1 MSTAQQIREYIRA
14 CEHMIKFFNKMLS
27 RGEYAQGAEDRLAEL
42 TELRLQARSDSW
54 PPALDDKETAN
65 DRMRS
70 FLGSIS
76 VPIKSQK
83 VLEFGSCDTTL
94 ATLLKSECGA
104 AKVYS
109 YDVEL
114 CKYNERTV
122 GDPAIVFTDN
132 FRLVQHNGI
141 YDIVVIN
148 DIIDHL
154 EKPVYWLK
162 QLADL
167 INPQSGRV
175 FARCHP
181 YTSKNGTHLGE
192 QINKAFLH
200 LVFSDDELATLGI
213 TNRYT
218 RKILD
223 LNSSYQRFFEEA
235 GLKVVREEIKKCP
248 VDSIFLTDS
257 RITSRIKKNL
267 DIQDNIINFLE
278 VEYIDYELMR

>member
-27 RGEYAQGAEDRLAEL
+27 RGDYAQGTEDRLAEL
-42 TELRLQARSDSW
+42 TELRLQARSVSW
-54 PPALDDKETAN
+54 PPAFDVKETAT
-65 DRMRS
+65 DKLRS

-83 VLEFGSCDTTL
+83 VLEFGGCDNNL
-94 ATLLKSECGA
+94 ATLLKTECGA

-122 GDPAIVFTDN
+122 SDPTIIFTDN
-132 FRLVQHNGI
+132 FRLIQHHGA
-141 YDIVVIN
+141 YDIIVIN

-162 QLADL
+162 QLAEL
-167 INPQSGRV
+167 INSQSGRIFV
-175 FARCHP
+175 RCHP

-200 LVFSDDELATLGI
+200 LVFSDDELATLGV
-213 TNRYT
+213 TNKYT
-218 RKILD
+218 RKIVD
-223 LNSSYQRFFEEA
+223 LNSSYQRFFDEA
-235 GLKVVREEIKKCP
+235 NLKIVREDIKKCP

-267 DIQDNIINFLE
+267 DIQDEIINFLE
-278 VEYIDYELMR
+278 VDYIDYELMK

>member
-1 MSTAQQIREYIRA
+1 MSTAQQIQEYIRA

-27 RGEYAQGAEDRLAEL
+27 RGEYTQGAEDRLTEL

-54 PPALDDKETAN
+54 PPSLDPKETET
-65 DRMRS
+65 DRLRS

-76 VPIKSQK
+76 VPIKSHK
-83 VLEFGSCDTTL
+83 VLEFGGCDNNL
-94 ATLLKSECGA
+94 ATMLKNECGA

-109 YDVEL
+109 YDVDL
-114 CKYNERTV
+114 CKYNEQTV
-122 GDPAIVFTDN
+122 SDPAIILTDN
-132 FRLVQHNGI
+132 FRLIQHNGV

-167 INPQSGRV
+167 INQDSGRI
-175 FARCHP
+175 FIRCHP

-192 QINKAFLH
+192 QMNKAFLH

-213 TNRYT
+213 TSKYT
-218 RKILD
+218 MKILD
-223 LNSSYQRFFEEA
+223 LSSSYQRFFEEA
-235 GLKVVREEIKKCP
+235 GLKIVRENIKKCS

-257 RITSRIKKNL
+257 RITGRIKKKL
-267 DIQDNIINFLE
+267 DIQDNITNFLE
-278 VEYIDYELMR
+278 VDYIDYELMK